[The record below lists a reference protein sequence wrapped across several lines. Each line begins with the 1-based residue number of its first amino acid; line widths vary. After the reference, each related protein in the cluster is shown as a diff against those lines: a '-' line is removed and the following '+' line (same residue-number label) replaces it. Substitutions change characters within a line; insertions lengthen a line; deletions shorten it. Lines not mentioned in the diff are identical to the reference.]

1 MSKLFFESTKI
12 DVYPAGFRSQEF
24 IKSKITSE
32 SNLTEISKQLNDTI
46 DLKGLNYIVKLDGYV
61 FTFDV
66 SDLETLLD
74 AQTGEVYCT
83 IAYRELSDV
92 GNVLAPI
99 LDNNDETVVCLDVGG
114 EFKGLAIEVGEHSGD
129 LATEGSDTSRRS
141 LLIGKFESNA
151 FTPYFSLHLGQNTFS
166 NGKNT
171 ISEGYYANTSGDDSI
186 AIGNNASVIGNNA
199 VALGNNAN
207 ASADGAVQI
216 GEGENTQANSI
227 KFGDKTINQDLI
239 PSTNNTSKLGNNSN
253 VWNEINTYDSKVYHD
268 LEIAQDLRVANSASI
283 THDLSSDNS
292 ATNNLKVDNVVE
304 SNLNPDNTA
313 NNRVLGNSS
322 NIWKEAYISNVHGTS
337 DKALKDDRGNAILST
352 YAHSISTGA
361 ANQGQDNT
369 LYLKDGQATAGTLS
383 TVTISNVASANF
395 AKQANVSRTSTDGT
409 DNIAFNIGDGTGFSQ
424 TVNNVSNAS
433 YAKNLDD
440 APSISNQSNKIK
452 ITVGGKT
459 SDGHT
464 VPYATAAGSAGS
476 ATSATNVNLSSSG
489 GGTDSISVSAGTGT
503 PATFTVNNVNIAN
516 NANKVKIGNDYFT
529 LSFSSNAS
537 TIPEDQQLIF
547 IY

>member
-32 SNLTEISKQLNDTI
+32 NNLTEISKQLNNTI
-46 DLKGLNYIVKLDGYV
+46 ALKGLNYIVKLDGYV

-66 SDLETLLD
+66 SDLRTLLD

-129 LATEGSDTSRRS
+129 LVTEGSDTSRRS
-141 LLIGKFESNA
+141 LLIGKFESNT

-186 AIGNNASVIGNNA
+186 SIGNNASVIGNSA
-199 VALGNNAN
+199 IALGNNAKV
-207 ASADGAVQI
+207 SADEAVQI

-239 PSTNNTSKLGNNSN
+239 PSINNTSKLGNNSN
-253 VWNEINTYDSKVYHD
+253 TWNEVNTYDCKVFND
-268 LEIAQDLRVANSASI
+268 LEIDHDLSVANSASI
-283 THDLSSDNS
+283 THNLSSDNS
-292 ATNNLKVDNVVE
+292 ATNNLKVNEVVE
-304 SNLNPDNTA
+304 SNLNPDATA
-313 NNRVLGNSS
+313 NNRVLGNNS
-322 NIWKEAYISNVHGTS
+322 NKWKEAYISNVHGTS
-337 DKALKDDRGNAILST
+337 DKALNDDKGNAILST
-352 YAHSISTGA
+352 YAHSLSTGNA
-361 ANQGQDNT
+361 SQGEDNT
-369 LYLKDGQATAGTLS
+369 LQLKDGQANAETLS

-395 AKQANVSRTSTDGT
+395 AKKANVTTETANNDVVK
-409 DNIAFNIGDGTGFSQ
+409 FNIGDGTGYNKTITDVASANFAKQANVTQTSTDSTNSVAFNIGNGSGFSQ
-424 TVNNVSNAS
+424 TINNVSNAN
-433 YAKNLDD
+433 YA
-440 APSISNQSNKIK
+440 AHI
-452 ITVGGKT
+452 
-459 SDGHT
+459 
-464 VPYATAAGSAGS
+464 
-476 ATSATNVNLSSSG
+476 
-489 GGTDSISVSAGTGT
+489 GTDSNHSNIGNVNYPVYVDSNGIITNTSKKLCEIKYGTSGNEVLQT
-503 PATFTVNNVNIAN
+503 NLTFTYDSTTHTLNITTTA
-516 NANKVKIGNDYFT
+516 
-529 LSFSSNAS
+529 
-537 TIPEDQQLIF
+537 
-547 IY
+547 